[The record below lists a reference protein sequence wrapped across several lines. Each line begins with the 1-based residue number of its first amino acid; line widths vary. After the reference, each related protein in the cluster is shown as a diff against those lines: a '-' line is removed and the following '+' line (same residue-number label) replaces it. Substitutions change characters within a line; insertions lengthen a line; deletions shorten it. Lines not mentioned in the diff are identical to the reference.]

1 MLNKKAG
8 QGAAMPPKRRFR
20 ARWILYAAAAAL
32 TAALILFMAFR
43 GQTRNEAS
51 MGSPSS
57 EAGAV
62 VAADPGNPLVI
73 GSKDAPVVLIEWAD
87 PRCPYCAL
95 FTQET
100 LPTLLKDYVDSG
112 KVRFEFRDVAMF
124 GEQSVSA
131 GTGIRAAAAQGR
143 FHAYLTTLYGAA
155 EGHEHP
161 DLPREKLIEFA
172 RTAGVPD
179 LDRFEADLGSE
190 ALRQAVLASTTDA
203 RRLGVT
209 GVPLFLADDR
219 VLSGAQPVEVFKQVL
234 DEALQAAE
242 TK

>member
-20 ARWILYAAAAAL
+20 GRWILYAAAAGRLRPSFSSWPFEGRVGMRRPWDRHHRRQAPWW
-32 TAALILFMAFR
+32 
-43 GQTRNEAS
+43 QPTR
-51 MGSPSS
+51 GSPL
-57 EAGAV
+57 G
-62 VAADPGNPLVI
+62 I

-87 PRCPYCAL
+87 ARCPYCAL

-131 GTGIRAAAAQGR
+131 GTGIRAAAAQEP

-179 LDRFEADLGSE
+179 MDRFEADLGSE

-209 GVPLFLADDR
+209 GVPLFLAGDR